1 MSIKVDD
8 TNREDVWNRINEIL
22 GNPEGRMYVVDN
34 HTVRKSML
42 ADDLKRVESIFNYRG
57 RELRFEHA
65 GRYCDSGRYHCSY
78 IPEKFIK
85 SVDKLEEGFIDMR
98 VYKSSTFKQS
108 DRITIK
114 IYNYTPVGEQYE

>member
-8 TNREDVWNRINEIL
+8 TNREDIWNRINEIL
-22 GNPEGRMYVVDN
+22 GNPEGRMYVIDN
-34 HTVRKSML
+34 HTVKKSMYS
-42 ADDLKRVESIFNYRG
+42 DDLEREEAVIASRG
-57 RELRFEHA
+57 RELRFSNA
-65 GRYCDSGRYHCSY
+65 GCYIDASAYYCSY